1 MLPAL
6 IAAELSLVTMTVFDQ
21 GVQQRDTRKI
31 AKRARDCFH
40 MVESTPPKRRRS
52 RGHKHH
58 RVRTG
63 QHTAV
68 AIGCCHLGMQGSVV
82 EQLRQIRCQTALARI
97 LVRLDDARQRMC
109 IDGTRQAAIERLG
122 HCRRRALDRAL
133 GTQQIPKRGAASD
146 ATMTRID
153 ERERCQTI
161 LADQR
166 TGTLAASASRGR
178 QRLERLVCH
187 VLGKR

>member
-1 MLPAL
+1 MIEP
-6 IAAELSLVTMTVFDQ
+6 
-21 GVQQRDTRKI
+21 
-31 AKRARDCFH
+31 
-40 MVESTPPKRRRS
+40 TPPKRCRS
-52 RGHKHH
+52 RGHKYH
-58 RVRTG
+58 RVGAG
-63 QHTAV
+63 QHAAV

-178 QRLERLVCH
+178 QRLERLIRRA
-187 VLGKR
+187 LGKRQQFVRKR

>member
-1 MLPAL
+1 
-6 IAAELSLVTMTVFDQ
+6 
-21 GVQQRDTRKI
+21 
-31 AKRARDCFH
+31 

-178 QRLERLVCH
+178 QRLERLIRRA
-187 VLGKR
+187 LGKR